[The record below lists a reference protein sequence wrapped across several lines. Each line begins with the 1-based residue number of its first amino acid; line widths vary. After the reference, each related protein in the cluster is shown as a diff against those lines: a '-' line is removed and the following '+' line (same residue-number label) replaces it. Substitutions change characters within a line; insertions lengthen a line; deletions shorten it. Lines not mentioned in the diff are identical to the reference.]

1 MNSNTIIAKRVA
13 LADTNYNS
21 LVASAALVDSKLVSV
36 VAANTTGDA
45 VIMTLALVPTGT
57 TASSTYDV
65 KATSVAAGATVNLID
80 GFELPVPAGYTL
92 YIKSA
97 SATGT
102 YVHAFGA
109 SASRG
114 NIALQAV
121 IG

>member
-36 VAANTTGDA
+36 VAANTTGGA

-57 TASSTYDV
+57 TASATYDV

-80 GFELPVPAGYTL
+80 GFELPIPAGYTL

-109 SASRG
+109 AVSQG
-114 NIALQAV
+114 NLALQAV